1 VSESEAKTMEKKKKK
16 YLLKETLRICVHNNL
31 SLHYFM
37 HMGRKYFRISLI
49 LFSPS
54 HITIGIPSNQLHL
67 LHNQVELSDS
77 SMLKDIPNFQSGIKL
92 KLVLGMKG
100 GPISSSRR
108 VPLTDYDSWF
118 DDVLN
123 QTSK

>member
-1 VSESEAKTMEKKKKK
+1 M
-16 YLLKETLRICVHNNL
+16 NL
-31 SLHYFM
+31 IDFYPSL
-37 HMGRKYFRISLI
+37 S
-49 LFSPS
+49 
-54 HITIGIPSNQLHL
+54 IGIPSNQLHL
-67 LHNQVELSDS
+67 LHNQVELNDS
-77 SMLKDIPNFQSGIKL
+77 TSLKDIPNFQSGIKL

-123 QTSK
+123 QTAK

>member
-1 VSESEAKTMEKKKKK
+1 M
-16 YLLKETLRICVHNNL
+16 HNKIIFCRFFPHL
-31 SLHYFM
+31 SL
-37 HMGRKYFRISLI
+37 
-49 LFSPS
+49 P
-54 HITIGIPSNQLHL
+54 IGIPSNQLHL
-67 LHNQVELSDS
+67 LHNQVELNDS
-77 SMLKDIPNFQSGIKL
+77 TSLKDIPNFQSGIKL

-123 QTSK
+123 QTAK